1 MQIVCCCLNYSGVSF
16 ANASPA
22 LTSKDTM
29 ATIQHLEKLRHLQR
43 LFSVEESLEAAVACE
58 RLANLCTRTE
68 QVPAA
73 IT

>member
-1 MQIVCCCLNYSGVSF
+1 M
-16 ANASPA
+16 AN
-22 LTSKDTM
+22 
-29 ATIQHLEKLRHLQR
+29 IQHLEKLRHLQR